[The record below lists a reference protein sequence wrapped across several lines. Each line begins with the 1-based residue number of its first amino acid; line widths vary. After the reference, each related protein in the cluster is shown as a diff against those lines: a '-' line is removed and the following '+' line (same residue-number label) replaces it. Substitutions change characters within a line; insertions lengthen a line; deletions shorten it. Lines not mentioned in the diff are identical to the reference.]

1 MESEAHEI
9 TSRTQRAFRQFHTAV
24 ENLVQDVAPDSLR
37 DLADTLLSC
46 VTSAVLGTDYWEQLR
61 GMCEGL
67 SIIPYCYGTLTE
79 AIEWETLKLQARL
92 GYGPTRKRPPPLFCQ
107 RHVHIATLIKMW
119 QKLTLQTEAVL
130 AKQGHDTL
138 LDVGPWGGFNFVV
151 KGDGYTRMPFAR
163 LTLAVG
169 SLPNTPLEEDGGPFF
184 EDFLPRYLTTLQ
196 SAGVTIPN
204 EFKYQYPK
212 RHPSGRLE
220 ELSCTYHFPHH
231 TYDRRTFVKIRFSR
245 AYETVEE
252 ITLHDLLGLL
262 ERLHFT
268 TDWDAYR
275 EQTQDVDIRFDLQD
289 FISLSHIVEGIYQR
303 TPTEEALLLEIKE
316 AFRGAIKERK
326 LLYQYVDD
334 IRKSKWIENLYWA
347 VAQRALGIRKYQRP
361 VSFSKEICPNMPPRL
376 LIPVRRHLQSYHHAI
391 GKTPL
396 DITEHDHG

>member
-1 MESEAHEI
+1 MESEAYEI
-9 TSRTQRAFRQFHTAV
+9 TSRTQRAFRHFHNAV
-24 ENLVQDVAPDSLR
+24 EKLFHLAAPDSFR
-37 DLADTLLSC
+37 GLADTLLSC
-46 VTSAVLGTDYWEQLR
+46 VTSAPHGSDYWEQLR
-61 GMCEGL
+61 GQCDSL
-67 SIIPYCYGTLTE
+67 CLIPYRYGTLIE
-79 AIEWETLKLQARL
+79 AVEWETLKLQTRL
-92 GYGPTRKRPPPLFCQ
+92 AFSSTRHKPPPLFCQ
-107 RHVHIATLIKMW
+107 RHVHITTLIQMW
-119 QKLTLQTEAVL
+119 QRLSLQTEEVL
-130 AKQGHDTL
+130 AQQGYDTL

-151 KGDGYTRMPFAR
+151 RDDGYTRMPFAR

-184 EDFLPRYLTTLQ
+184 EDFLPRYLTALE

-204 EFKYQYPK
+204 DFKYQYPK

-268 TDWDAYR
+268 TDWDSYR

-289 FISLSHIVEGIYQR
+289 FISLSHIIEGVYHR

-326 LLYQYVDD
+326 LLYRYIED
-334 IRKSKWIENLYWA
+334 IRKSKWVEHLYWE
-347 VAQRALGIRKYQRP
+347 VAQKALGVRKFQRP
-361 VSFSKEICPNMPPRL
+361 VSFTREICSKMPPRL
-376 LIPVRRHLQSYHHAI
+376 LIPVRRHLQSYHQAI
-391 GKTPL
+391 GVNPQ
-396 DITEHDHG
+396 IFPEHDQG